1 MQKLFDL
8 LQIKPKNLSLYQRAL
23 THSSYANEHQTENNE
38 RLEFLGD
45 AVIDLYMAEHLY
57 MTEKSDEGVMTKKRA
72 QAVCEEALVLYAEKI
87 ELQNFILLGK
97 GEKAKG
103 LKKSILADAFEAL
116 FSAIYLDLGY
126 IAAKSVFQR
135 IVLPHLDLIENIK
148 DYKTKLQEL
157 VQADK
162 RTITYQIVSEK
173 GPAHNKI
180 FLAEVYLESILLGS
194 GTGRTKKEAEQNA
207 ARKALSIVAKGE

>member
-103 LKKSILADAFEAL
+103 LKNSILADAFEAL

-194 GTGRTKKEAEQNA
+194 GTRRTKKEAEQNA